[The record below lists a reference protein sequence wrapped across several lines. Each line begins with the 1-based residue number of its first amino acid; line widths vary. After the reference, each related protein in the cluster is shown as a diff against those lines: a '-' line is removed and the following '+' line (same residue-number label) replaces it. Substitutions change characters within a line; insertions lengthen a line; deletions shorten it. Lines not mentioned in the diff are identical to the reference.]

1 MKIIIGIGQLE
12 GEGKP
17 NPLLKEM
24 DKDGTLR
31 KLVEIFQNEKQLNKQ
46 IIVYA
51 ACSIG
56 RLFKATELP
65 QEFGQSII
73 INLLKD
79 LSLLADR
86 NLSDQSLFTLICLA
100 ECESIKMSS
109 KPSAVQPSGSKPLCK
124 PAGSQPSGGT
134 QIVSN
139 GAPVPTNKT
148 LIDDGGGGGGGRRNF
163 NT

>member
-1 MKIIIGIGQLE
+1 MKIIFGIGQLE

-24 DKDGTLR
+24 DKDGTLT
-31 KLVEIFQNEKQLNKQ
+31 KLVEIFQNEKYQNKQ

-65 QEFGQSII
+65 QEFGQSVI

-100 ECESIKMSS
+100 ECEYIKMSS
-109 KPSAVQPSGSKPLCK
+109 KPSAAQPSGSKPLSK
-124 PAGSQPSGGT
+124 PAGSQQSGGT
-134 QIVSN
+134 QIATN
-139 GAPVPTNKT
+139 GPPKPDIKT
-148 LIDDGGGGGGGRRNF
+148 GTGGGGRNN